1 MAGDELPAGRRVAQW
16 RVRRGMTQ
24 QMLAD
29 RLGRSKSWVDKV
41 ERGVRALDKVSTF
54 RDIAVVLRVDASVL
68 LGRDVQPAEATERV
82 EGVEGVERIRAALS
96 TYDIALGTPAA
107 RSVALPA
114 DRLARDVAHA
124 WVTFQHA
131 RYPQVLAVVPGLLA
145 TAQRAHANAPESG
158 RAALVEA
165 YRVTASLLVKLGE
178 GELGWLAADRAVA
191 ASAGDPV
198 LMAAACVQLGQALR
212 ASGRAR
218 SARSVT
224 LAAAYRIA
232 PPDPDDGIPA
242 ELSLCGALLVQ
253 AALAAARDGDH
264 RSVAGLLDEAGDLA
278 ARVGDGHDHH
288 ATAFGPT
295 AVDVARAAAAV
306 ELGAARDAVAWHE
319 KAVRRNAWRWLPP
332 EHRAA
337 HLLDA
342 ARAYLRTGD
351 PRGAGRVLLDA
362 ERTAPA
368 ELRHRPAARQ
378 VIAQATRDPQA
389 PATLV
394 QLALSLGVT

>member
-1 MAGDELPAGRRVAQW
+1 
-16 RVRRGMTQ
+16 
-24 QMLAD
+24 
-29 RLGRSKSWVDKV
+29 
-41 ERGVRALDKVSTF
+41 
-54 RDIAVVLRVDASVL
+54 
-68 LGRDVQPAEATERV
+68 VQPAEVTERV
-82 EGVEGVERIRAALS
+82 EDVERIRAALS
-96 TYDIALGTPAA
+96 TYDMALGTSAA
-107 RSVALPA
+107 RSDVLPA

-131 RYPQVLAVVPGLLA
+131 RYPQVLALVPGLLA
-145 TAQRAHANAPESG
+145 AAQRAHADDPEQG

-165 YRVTASLLVKLGE
+165 YRVTASLLVKLDE
-178 GELGWLAADRAVA
+178 GELAWLAADRAVA
-191 ASAGDPV
+191 AAAGDPV
-198 LMAAACVQLGQALR
+198 LVAAACVQLGQALR
-212 ASGRAR
+212 ATGRAR
-218 SARSVT
+218 EARSVA

-232 PPDPDDGIPA
+232 PADPDDGVPA
-242 ELSLCGALLVQ
+242 ELSLCGTLLVQ

-264 RSVAGLLDEAGDLA
+264 RSVADLLDEAGDLA
-278 ARVGDGHDHH
+278 ARVGDGHEHH

-295 AVDVARAAAAV
+295 VVDLARAAAAV

-319 KAVRRNAWRWLPP
+319 RAVRRNAWRWLPP

-342 ARAYLRTGD
+342 ARAYLRTDD
-351 PRGAGRVLLDA
+351 PRAAGRALLDA

-378 VIAQATRDPQA
+378 VIAQATRAPHA

-394 QLALSLGVT
+394 QLALALGLP

>member
-54 RDIAVVLRVDASVL
+54 RDIAVVLRIDASVL
-68 LGRDVQPAEATERV
+68 LGRDVQPAEVTER
-82 EGVEGVERIRAALS
+82 VEGVERIRAALS
-96 TYDIALGTPAA
+96 TYDMALGTSAA
-107 RSVALPA
+107 RGDVLPA

-131 RYPQVLAVVPGLLA
+131 RYPQVLALVPGLLA
-145 TAQRAHANAPESG
+145 AAQRAHADDPEQG

-165 YRVTASLLVKLGE
+165 YRVTASLLVKLDE
-178 GELGWLAADRAVA
+178 GELAWLAADRAVA
-191 ASAGDPV
+191 AAAGDPV
-198 LMAAACVQLGQALR
+198 LVAAACVQLGQALR
-212 ASGRAR
+212 ATGRAR
-218 SARSVT
+218 EARSVA

-232 PPDPDDGIPA
+232 PADPDDGVPA
-242 ELSLCGALLVQ
+242 ELSLCGTLLVQ

-264 RSVAGLLDEAGDLA
+264 RSVADLLDEAGDLA
-278 ARVGDGHDHH
+278 ARVGDGHEHH

-295 AVDVARAAAAV
+295 VVDLARAAAAV

-319 KAVRRNAWRWLPP
+319 RAVRRNAWRWLPP

-342 ARAYLRTGD
+342 ARAYLRTDD
-351 PRGAGRVLLDA
+351 PRAAGRALLDA

-378 VIAQATRDPQA
+378 VIAQATRAPHA

-394 QLALSLGVT
+394 QLALALGLT

>member
-1 MAGDELPAGRRVAQW
+1 MGGDELPPGRRVAQW
-16 RVRRGMTQ
+16 RVRRGLTQ

-29 RLGRSKSWVDKV
+29 RLGKSKSWVDKV
-41 ERGVRALDKVSTF
+41 ERGVRALDKVSTLQEL
-54 RDIAVVLRVDASVL
+54 AVVLRVDTSVL
-68 LGRDVQPAEATERV
+68 LGRDVQPPEVTER
-82 EGVEGVERIRAALS
+82 VEGVERIRAALS
-96 TYDIALGTPAA
+96 TYDIALGAGAA
-107 RSVALPA
+107 RSVVLPA
-114 DRLARDVAHA
+114 DRLARDVTHA
-124 WVTFQHA
+124 WITFQHA
-131 RYPQVLAVVPGLLA
+131 RYPQAVVLVPGLLA
-145 TAQRAHANAPESG
+145 AAQRVHAEDPDPG
-158 RAALVEA
+158 RAVLVEA

-178 GELGWLAADRAVA
+178 GELGWLAADRAMGA
-191 ASAGDPV
+191 AAGEPV
-198 LMAAACVQLGQALR
+198 LVAAACVQLGQALR

-218 SARSVT
+218 AARSVT

-242 ELSLCGALLVQ
+242 ELSLCGTLLVQ

-264 RSVAGLLDEAGDLA
+264 RSVADLLDEAGDLA

-342 ARAYLRTGD
+342 ARAYLRAGD

-362 ERTAPA
+362 ERAAPA

-378 VIAQATRDPQA
+378 VIAQVTRTPHA

-394 QLALSLGVT
+394 QLALTLGLA